1 MTTTTTINAT
11 LETHAITQAE
21 KHEIAKKDAAII
33 DFEKRFPSATIKSI
47 HQFPGKIRFDFEVPG
62 LKRPVWWI
70 SEGNLAL
77 VKAVDEKA
85 WNRYRKLHCLD
96 PH

>member
-1 MTTTTTINAT
+1 M
-11 LETHAITQAE
+11 TQAE

-33 DFEKRFPSATIKSI
+33 DFEKRFPGATIKSI
-47 HQFPGKIRFDFEVPG
+47 HQFPDKIRFDFEVPG
-62 LKRPVWWI
+62 LKHLVWW
-70 SEGNLAL
+70 SGGNLAL
-77 VKAVDEKA
+77 VKAVDEEA